1 MKTNNNSLILLFIL
15 LLVGNSFN
23 NNCLQAQTDTIPYVS
38 HYVLPDFIV
47 GSVKMK
53 NGDTEY
59 AYLNY
64 NMITEEMIFDKD
76 GTKLALA
83 QLEAIDTVYIDSL
96 VFIPHEKIFFEVLY
110 SGNVVL
116 YKQNKCNLLIAG
128 DPAGYGGST
137 ETGASKNVANISGMG
152 RAYRLKLPA
161 DYHITDA
168 SQFWIEKE
176 GKFLKATTIG
186 QIKKVFPEKS
196 NEIKQFARSKNFDIK
211 KNEYVITLV
220 RKCSEP
226 NH

>member
-1 MKTNNNSLILLFIL
+1 MKTKKKSLILLFTL
-15 LLVGNSFN
+15 LLIGNSFN

-53 NGDTEY
+53 NGGMEY
-59 AYLNY
+59 AYMNY

-83 QLEAIDTVYIDSL
+83 ELEAIDTVYIDSL
-96 VFIPHEKIFFEVLY
+96 VFVPHEKIFFEILY

-152 RAYRLKLPA
+152 RAYKLKLPA

-176 GKFLKATTIG
+176 GKLLKASTVH
-186 QIKKVFPEKS
+186 QVMKVFPDKS
-196 NEIKQFARSKNFDIK
+196 NEIKQLSRQKEFDIK
-211 KNEYVITLV
+211 KNENIISIV

-226 NH
+226 SH